1 MKGRGSQDS
10 STNQPHPVGIDSR
23 NRLGVDAHP
32 SEQGGAD
39 VAIVRPF
46 VGVAGIVEGSSG
58 SALVPAVAHW
68 PRSRLE
74 ISANSE
80 QRALGWSKYVK
91 FRKCKLDQRNVGR
104 MGRLLGGARLRGDA
118 E

>member
-1 MKGRGSQDS
+1 M
-10 STNQPHPVGIDSR
+10 
-23 NRLGVDAHP
+23 
-32 SEQGGAD
+32 
-39 VAIVRPF
+39 RPF
-46 VGVAGIVEGSSG
+46 VGVAGIVRGIQRIGARAGGCPLAAIEVGDIG
-58 SALVPAVAHW
+58 EL
-68 PRSRLE
+68 
-74 ISANSE
+74 E